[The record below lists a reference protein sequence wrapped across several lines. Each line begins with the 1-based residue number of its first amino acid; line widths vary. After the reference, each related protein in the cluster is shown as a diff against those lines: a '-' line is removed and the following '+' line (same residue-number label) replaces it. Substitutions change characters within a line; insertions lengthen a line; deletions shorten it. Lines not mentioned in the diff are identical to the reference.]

1 MWHLVLVRV
10 VRSLNMQSSELRR
23 LAGFVC
29 FQLPGCADTLLG
41 IAAQLDL
48 ACSELFRLVD
58 AARSYPPRTIDRV
71 LQQTLGTLWELMLQ
85 LAIGNW
91 GPTAS
96 CAFHLAEERGAS
108 LPLVPDSGGLKLRG
122 EGGENPLLVDTAQR
136 LSPVLRQS
144 AGKMTRA
151 YEQADSV
158 LSAWPSE
165 GGFAAAVSK
174 LHLEASHFLSQLLL
188 SSEFLEELRL
198 RCFCLASRLDG
209 EYLYGSSAPLR
220 ELWEIIGTS
229 QFLLFK
235 LAEAARLAGISRPS
249 CRLQE
254 ETAGLWDCLQDLYGS
269 RSHFSS
275 RLLLEMALPDVN
287 ESTLLFPAAPW
298 QDDTVVLTGKE
309 QQWFEREIEEAANAI
324 RAQLP
329 AAEQTFVRLDQV
341 FNESGCFGWEA

>member
-29 FQLPGCADTLLG
+29 FQLPVCADLLLE
-41 IAAQLDL
+41 IAAELDI
-48 ACSELFRLVD
+48 ACLELFRLVET
-58 AARSYPPRTIDRV
+58 ARSYPPRTIDRV
-71 LQQTLGTLWELMLQ
+71 LQRTLGTLWELMLQ

-91 GPTAS
+91 GRTAS

-144 AGKMTRA
+144 AGKITRA
-151 YEQADSV
+151 YEQADS
-158 LSAWPSE
+158 LLQAWPSE
-165 GGFAAAVSK
+165 SGFAPAVPK
-174 LHLEASHFLSQLLL
+174 LHLEVSHFLSQLLL
-188 SSEFLEELRL
+188 VSEFLEELRF

-220 ELWEIIGTS
+220 ELWEVIGTS
-229 QFLLFK
+229 QCRLFK

-249 CRLQE
+249 CRSRE
-254 ETAGLWDCLQDLYGS
+254 KTFELWDCLQELYCNQ
-269 RSHFSS
+269 SHFSS
-275 RLLLEMALPDVN
+275 RLLLETPLPGGN
-287 ESTLLFPAAPW
+287 ESTFLFPAAPW
-298 QDDTVVLTGKE
+298 QDDVVVITGKE
-309 QQWFEREIEEAANAI
+309 QQWFEREIEEAADAI

-341 FNESGCFGWEA
+341 LNESGCFGWEA